1 MHRRTTLSRGLQGVL
16 AAAAMTAAAG
26 LAQAQTTA
34 PAALDLKQAFDAAW
48 ARQPEAV
55 ALAARQDAA
64 RAAKQAATSWTPEPV
79 ALELAG
85 KTDRLNRNRGSRETE
100 LGLAVP
106 IWLPGERGSSV
117 ALAEAEGQ
125 AAESRAKAAQWRVAA
140 TVRDAWWQWQ
150 RAHIDADVARAQL
163 DNAQRIAA
171 DVARRQR
178 AGDLARADANQA
190 EGAVATAQSAL
201 AKAEADVSAARQ
213 RLQATTGLR
222 GLAAP
227 TARVSEVEPVMP
239 TAASTGTTSA
249 TSDSGPEVATHA
261 AVAELKDRAA
271 VAQRAAALARTQ
283 SRANPELTVSVT
295 NERGAF
301 GEPRQ
306 QTVALGLRI
315 PFGGG
320 TRHGARVAQ
329 AQAESTEAQAQLA
342 IERDQVAAE
351 QESALARVAAARA
364 QRAAAERRALLAV
377 ETRGFFDK
385 SFRLGETDLPT
396 RLRVEAE
403 ATDAERQAARAGI
416 ELAAAISS
424 LRQALGLL
432 PQ

>member
-1 MHRRTTLSRGLQGVL
+1 MDRRTIPSPWLPCAVAAVAL
-16 AAAAMTAAAG
+16 AAAGG
-26 LAQAQTTA
+26 LARAQTPTT
-34 PAALDLKQAFDAAW
+34 AALDLKQAFDAAW
-48 ARQPEAV
+48 ARQPEAL

-85 KTDRLNRNRGSRETE
+85 RTDRLNRNRGSRETE

-106 IWLPGERGSSV
+106 IWLPGERSSSL

-125 AAESRAKAAQWRVAA
+125 AVESRTRAAQLRVAA
-140 TVRDAWWQWQ
+140 NVRETWWQWL
-150 RAHIDADVARAQL
+150 RAHIDADLARAQL
-163 DNAQRIAA
+163 DNARGLAA

-178 AGDLARADANQA
+178 AGDLARADLNQA
-190 EGAVATAQSAL
+190 EGALAAAQSAL
-201 AKAEADVSAARQ
+201 AQAEAGVSAARNL
-213 RLQATTGLR
+213 LQATTGLR
-222 GLAAP
+222 GLVAPATAAGEIEPAVPAARAAAP
-227 TARVSEVEPVMP
+227 LTAL
-239 TAASTGTTSA
+239 A
-249 TSDSGPEVATHA
+249 TSPQADTHA
-261 AVAELKDRAA
+261 AVAELKDKAT

-283 SRANPELTVSVT
+283 SRAHPELTLSVMQ
-295 NERGAF
+295 ERGAF

-315 PFGGG
+315 PFGAGA
-320 TRHGARVAQ
+320 RQGARVAQ
-329 AQAESTEAQAQLA
+329 AQADGIEAQAQLVN
-342 IERDQVAAE
+342 ERDRVAAE
-351 QESALARVAAARA
+351 QDSALARVSAARA
-364 QRAAAERRALLAV
+364 QRAAAQRRSQLAL

-396 RLRVEAE
+396 RLRIEAE
-403 ATDAERQAARAGI
+403 ATEAERQMARAGI

>member
-1 MHRRTTLSRGLQGVL
+1 MDRRTTPSPWLPCAVAAVAL
-16 AAAAMTAAAG
+16 AAAGG
-26 LAQAQTTA
+26 LARAQTPTT
-34 PAALDLKQAFDAAW
+34 AALDLKQAFDAAW
-48 ARQPEAV
+48 ARQPEAL

-85 KTDRLNRNRGSRETE
+85 RTDRLNRNRGSRETE

-106 IWLPGERGSSV
+106 IWLPGERSSSL

-125 AAESRAKAAQWRVAA
+125 AVESRTRAAQLRVAA
-140 TVRDAWWQWQ
+140 NVRETWWQWL
-150 RAHIDADVARAQL
+150 RAHIDADLARAQL
-163 DNAQRIAA
+163 HNARGLAA

-178 AGDLARADANQA
+178 AGDLARADLNQA
-190 EGAVATAQSAL
+190 EGALAAAQSAL
-201 AKAEADVSAARQ
+201 AQAEAGVSAARNL
-213 RLQATTGLR
+213 LQATTGLR
-222 GLAAP
+222 GLVAPATAVGEIEPAMPAASPAAP
-227 TARVSEVEPVMP
+227 LTAL
-239 TAASTGTTSA
+239 A
-249 TSDSGPEVATHA
+249 TSPEVDTHA
-261 AVAELKDRAA
+261 AVAELKDKAT

-283 SRANPELTVSVT
+283 SRAHPELTLSVMQ
-295 NERGAF
+295 ERGAF

-315 PFGGG
+315 PFGAGA
-320 TRHGARVAQ
+320 RQGARVAQ
-329 AQAESTEAQAQLA
+329 AQADGIEAQAQLVN
-342 IERDQVAAE
+342 ERDRVAAE
-351 QESALARVAAARA
+351 QDSALARVSAARA
-364 QRAAAERRALLAV
+364 QRAAAQRRSQLAL

-403 ATDAERQAARAGI
+403 ATEAERQMARAGI